1 MARFGVLI
9 TKRTSRKAV
18 QFLNALHKSAVRLG
32 IDVAKIEHYEPC
44 DVLVLYGLGG
54 EDRQAAV
61 KEHGGTFIAWDLGY
75 WNRFTLWR
83 FSFNDYHPT
92 ADVMRGQVGRR
103 LELPVT
109 DRGGNPSGPIML
121 IGNGPKS
128 NAVGAAGWASHK
140 SLEIRAA
147 YPDKKIVYRPKP
159 KRPIEPGVLFD
170 SLSYGPI
177 ELELRKVSLVVCRHS
192 NVAVDACFQGVPV
205 VCDAGAASLIYP
217 QRFDGE
223 QPSPE
228 ERREFLNRLS
238 WWQYSAGEVDLAWQ
252 FIQGRLCK

>member
-18 QFLNALHKSAVRLG
+18 QFLHALHKSAIRLG
-32 IDVAKIEHYEPC
+32 LDVARIDRYEPC

-61 KEHGGTFIAWDLGY
+61 KEHAGTFIAWDLGY
-75 WNRFTLWR
+75 WDRFTLWR

-92 ADVMRGQVGRR
+92 ADVMRGSVGRR
-103 LELPVT
+103 LTLPVT
-109 DRGGNPSGPIML
+109 DHGGDPNGPIML

-128 NAVGAAGWASHK
+128 NAVGAEGWACAK

-147 YPDKKIVYRPKP
+147 YPEKKILYRPKP
-159 KRPIEPGVLFD
+159 KRPIERGVVFD
-170 SLSYGPI
+170 GLSTGPI
-177 ELELRKVSLVVCRHS
+177 DAELRGVSLVVCRHS

-217 QRFDGE
+217 QLFDGA
-223 QPSPE
+223 QPSAE
-228 ERREFLNRLS
+228 DRRDFLNRLS
-238 WWQYSAGEVDLAWQ
+238 WWQYSASEADLAWQ
-252 FIQGRLCK
+252 FIQDRLCG